1 MQCIQL
7 DFFRSDEE
15 SEIVALR
22 KEISA
27 VSASANKVR
36 KGTYAR
42 IGELSKEVRDLKERL
57 AIIERHI
64 CKPESIELNF
74 SI

>member
-7 DFFRSDEE
+7 DFWETEEE

-22 KEISA
+22 KQIESIG
-27 VSASANKVR
+27 ASSVKVR

-42 IGELSKEVRDLKERL
+42 IGELTKIVNDLSCRL
-57 AIIERHI
+57 EHIERHI
-64 CKPESIELNF
+64 CRGENG
-74 SI
+74 